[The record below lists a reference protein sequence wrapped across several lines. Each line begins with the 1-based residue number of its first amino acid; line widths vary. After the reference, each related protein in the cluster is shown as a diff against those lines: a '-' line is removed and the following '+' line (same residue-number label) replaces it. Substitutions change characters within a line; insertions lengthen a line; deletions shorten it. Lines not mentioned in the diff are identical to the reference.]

1 MDKVGKKVVVIGGGT
16 GLSVLLRGL
25 KKYAIDLTAIVNVV
39 DDGGSSGRLRESLDI
54 PPPGDVRNVLAALSD
69 VEPLVEAMFQHRFHT
84 GDGIEGHSLGNL
96 LLAGM
101 TDITGDFRHA
111 IRELSRVLNVR
122 GKVLPAAN
130 RSVVLKAQMDD
141 GSIISGES
149 IIPKSGK
156 RIKSVFLIPHDVEP
170 LNETIQEI
178 RSADLIVIGPG
189 SLYTSIIPNLLVTRI
204 GTELAAAQAKKVYIC
219 NVMTQEGETIGYT
232 ASDHVHAI
240 YQHVRTLKLD
250 GIIVNCAPIPD
261 VFLEKYREK
270 HCGPVFVDKGDLKD
284 LDLSIIEDE
293 LLEFEGELIRHNT
306 NKLAKILMG
315 MLPKS
320 NEEGG

>member
-1 MDKVGKKVVVIGGGT
+1 MDKIGKVVVIGGGT

-25 KKYAIDLTAIVNVV
+25 KKYPIELTAIVNVA

-54 PPPGDVRNVLAALSD
+54 PPPGDVRNVLVALSE
-69 VEPLVEAMFQHRFHT
+69 VEPLVEAVFQHRFRT

-111 IRELSRVLNVR
+111 IRELSRVLNVK

-141 GSIISGES
+141 GSIVSGES

-170 LNETIQEI
+170 LNEAIQEI

-189 SLYTSIIPNLLVTRI
+189 SLYTSILPNLLVKGI
-204 GTELAAAQAKKVYIC
+204 GIELSTAQAKKVYIC

-240 YQHVRTLKLD
+240 YQHIRTLKLD
-250 GIIVNCAPIPD
+250 GIIVNSAPLPD
-261 VFLEKYREK
+261 IFLEKYREK
-270 HCGPVFVDKGDLKD
+270 HTGPVFVDKGDLKD
-284 LDLSIIEDE
+284 LDLCIIEDDFI
-293 LLEFEGELIRHNT
+293 EFEGDLVRHNT
-306 NKLAKILMG
+306 KKLAKVLMD
-315 MLPKS
+315 MMPKS
-320 NEEGG
+320 NKKGG

>member
-1 MDKVGKKVVVIGGGT
+1 MDKIGRVVVIGGGT

-25 KKYAIDLTAIVNVV
+25 KKYPIHLTAIVNVV
-39 DDGGSSGRLRESLDI
+39 DDGGSSGKLREALHI

-69 VEPLVEAMFQHRFHT
+69 VEPLIEAMFQHRFHT
-84 GDGIEGHSLGNL
+84 GDGLEGHSLGNL

-130 RSVVLKAQMDD
+130 RSVVLQAQMDD
-141 GSIISGES
+141 GSVISGES

-156 RIKSVFLIPHDVEP
+156 RIKSLSLIPYDVEP
-170 LNETIQEI
+170 LNEAILEI
-178 RSADLIVIGPG
+178 RKADLIVIGPG
-189 SLYTSIIPNLLVTRI
+189 SLYTSIIPNLLVKRLGI
-204 GTELAAAQAKKVYIC
+204 EIAHAIAKKIYIC

-240 YQHVRTLKLD
+240 YQHVPILKLD
-250 GIIVNCAPIPD
+250 GIIVNNAPIPD
-261 VFLEKYREK
+261 GFLQKYREK
-270 HCGPVFVDKGDLKD
+270 YCGPVFIDQRDLKD
-284 LDLSIIEDE
+284 LDLMIIEDE
-293 LLEFEGELIRHNT
+293 LLEFEGDLIRHNT
-306 NKLAKILMG
+306 KKLANILMG
-315 MLPKS
+315 MLPKID
-320 NEEGG
+320 